1 MLVHPLLRASSSQPV
16 RRPYYQAP
24 VQAGFPSPA
33 ADYLQDRLS
42 LDELCVQH
50 PAATFFARA
59 QGDSMEPEI
68 HDGDLLVIDRSLHAG
83 SGDTCVCVLDGELCV
98 KQFHQHPGGVELRSL
113 NAHYPPLKVLA
124 EQSFEIWGVVTHCLH
139 QVR

>member
-1 MLVHPLLRASSSQPV
+1 MPVLDLYRPKPEAAV
-16 RRPYYQAP
+16 RRPFYRAP
-24 VQAGFPSPA
+24 IQAGFPSPA

-42 LDELCVQH
+42 LDELCVRH

-68 HDGDLLVIDRSLHAG
+68 HDGDLLVIDRSLTAG
-83 SGDTCVCVLDGELCV
+83 SGDICICVLDGELCV
-98 KQFHQHPGGVELRSL
+98 KQLRQWHERLELCSL
-113 NAHYPPLKVLA
+113 NPAYAPISIEA
-124 EQSFEIWGVVTHCLH
+124 ERDFELWGVVTHCLH

>member
-1 MLVHPLLRASSSQPV
+1 MLIQPAQGPSDSRTV
-16 RRPYYQAP
+16 RLPYYQAP

-33 ADYLQDRLS
+33 ADYLQDQLS
-42 LDELCVQH
+42 LDEFCVQH

-68 HDGDLLVIDRSLHAG
+68 HDGDLLVIDRSLNAG

-98 KQFHQHPGGVELRSL
+98 KQLHQHIDGVELCSL
-113 NAHYPPLKVLA
+113 NSNYPPLKVQP
-124 EQSFEIWGVVTHCLH
+124 EQSFEIWGVVTYCLH